1 MTETIGQQLRQAR
14 KSRSLTLEEVSQAT
28 HMRIH
33 YLQALE
39 ADDIDSI
46 PSMAQARGFLRS
58 YADFLGLEADSLLH
72 SLEGETV
79 DFVAL
84 EVDQPT
90 ESSDSREQLENE
102 PDAIFAEI
110 GQKLR
115 HQRELLGL
123 SYDDVERHTH
133 VRTHYLIALEEG
145 DLTGL
150 PSPVQGRGMLSN
162 YASFLGMDPEPLL
175 LRFADGLQTQLAIK
189 QATRPTPKKPT
200 ARRVPRLPVRLR
212 RFFSGELVIGTIVVV
227 FLVGFVIWAAVR
239 IFTLRQ
245 EQELSPTPPSI
256 AEVLLAPPTATIT
269 PSLPAPT
276 TTVPELPP
284 STEQPV
290 NDTAEEIIPLPESGG
305 VVQVYVTV
313 RQRSW
318 IRAIVDGEVE
328 YQGRVLPGNAYQFT
342 GDDKVEI
349 LTGNAAALQIFY
361 NQQDLG
367 PMGLFGQVVYRVYT
381 IDGVQTPTPTIT
393 LTPTET
399 PRPNLTVLPSFTEEP

>member
-1 MTETIGQQLRQAR
+1 
-14 KSRSLTLEEVSQAT
+14 
-28 HMRIH
+28 
-33 YLQALE
+33 
-39 ADDIDSI
+39 
-46 PSMAQARGFLRS
+46 MAQARGFLRS

-72 SLEGETV
+72 SLEGEPV
-79 DFVAL
+79 EFVAPA
-84 EVDQPT
+84 VDVHT
-90 ESSDSREQLENE
+90 ESSESREQPENE

-115 HQRELLGL
+115 RQRELLGL

-162 YASFLGMDPEPLL
+162 YARFLGMDPEPLL

-189 QATRPTPKKPT
+189 QATRSTPKT
-200 ARRVPRLPVRLR
+200 RTTRRAPRLPIRFR
-212 RFFSGELVIGTIVVV
+212 RFFSGELVIGTIAVV

-239 IFTLRQ
+239 IFTLR
-245 EQELSPTPPSI
+245 EVEELSPTPPSI

-276 TTVPELPP
+276 PTIPELPP
-284 STEQPV
+284 ATEQPV
-290 NDTAEEIIPLPESGG
+290 DETVEEIISLPESSA

-318 IRAIVDGEVE
+318 IRVIVDGELE
-328 YQGRVLPGNAYQFT
+328 YQGRVLPGNAYQFS

-393 LTPTET
+393 PTPTAT
-399 PRPNLTVLPSFTEEP
+399 PRPNLTALPITTEGP

>member
-1 MTETIGQQLRQAR
+1 
-14 KSRSLTLEEVSQAT
+14 
-28 HMRIH
+28 
-33 YLQALE
+33 
-39 ADDIDSI
+39 
-46 PSMAQARGFLRS
+46 
-58 YADFLGLEADSLLH
+58 
-72 SLEGETV
+72 
-79 DFVAL
+79 
-84 EVDQPT
+84 
-90 ESSDSREQLENE
+90 
-102 PDAIFAEI
+102 
-110 GQKLR
+110 
-115 HQRELLGL
+115 
-123 SYDDVERHTH
+123 
-133 VRTHYLIALEEG
+133 
-145 DLTGL
+145 
-150 PSPVQGRGMLSN
+150 
-162 YASFLGMDPEPLL
+162 L

-290 NDTAEEIIPLPESGG
+290 DDTAEEIIPLPESGG

>member
-290 NDTAEEIIPLPESGG
+290 DDTAEEIIPLPESGG